1 MTSVLT
7 AYAQHL
13 TDATKDSAI
22 APEFLAA
29 LTANESGGNH
39 QAQRFEPGVY
49 RRLKDVAAG
58 RLASYVGITK
68 PLLEKEIAKAESAH
82 RQGASAVPGPAADQK
97 PATPTSSQVAAQAN
111 APQKPAAAGPAT
123 APSTPDFADDFI
135 RRLSTSWGLTQIM
148 GYHLI
153 GRADPIERL
162 LEPAFH
168 YQVAVQLLEEFVL
181 RHHLDPAQDFEAL
194 FRCWN
199 TGRPDG
205 QTADPRYAENGL
217 RRLNLYREL
226 AVKDHPPTGQEPAAA
241 QKA

>member
-1 MTSVLT
+1 MTRVRTS
-7 AYAQHL
+7 YAQHL
-13 TDATKDSAI
+13 TDATQKSLI
-22 APEFLAA
+22 VPEFLAA

-49 RRLKDVAAG
+49 RRLEDVAAG
-58 RLASYVGITK
+58 RLASYGGITK
-68 PLLEKEIAKAESAH
+68 SMLEKEITKAQSAH
-82 RQGASAVPGPAADQK
+82 QQDSSAVPEGSADRK
-97 PATPTSSQVAAQAN
+97 PAMPTSSQGAAQAN
-111 APQKPAAAGPAT
+111 TPQKPTAADLAAT
-123 APSTPDFADDFI
+123 PSTPDFADDFI

-148 GYHLI
+148 GYHLL

-168 YQVAVQLLEEFVL
+168 YRMAVELLEEFAL
-181 RHHLDPAQDFEAL
+181 RHHLDPARDFEAL

-205 QTADPRYAENGL
+205 QTADPRYAENGR
-217 RRLNLYREL
+217 RRLDLYRQL
-226 AVKDHPPTGQEPAAA
+226 ALKDRPPAGQEPAAA